1 MSLEL
6 SHQHLQNFRAHGE
19 VGYRPIIHQDE
30 MMDSFKQW
38 FSYCSFEIQGH
49 KTFFFFFL
57 KSSYFFLK
65 ELHKVVTLESH
76 SRSQLPTP
84 NTRICFK

>member
-1 MSLEL
+1 MSLEF

-19 VGYRPIIHQDE
+19 VGYRSIIHQEE
-30 MMDSFKQW
+30 MMDSLKQW

-49 KTFFFFFL
+49 KT
-57 KSSYFFLK
+57 YFYLK

-84 NTRICFK
+84 NTRISFK